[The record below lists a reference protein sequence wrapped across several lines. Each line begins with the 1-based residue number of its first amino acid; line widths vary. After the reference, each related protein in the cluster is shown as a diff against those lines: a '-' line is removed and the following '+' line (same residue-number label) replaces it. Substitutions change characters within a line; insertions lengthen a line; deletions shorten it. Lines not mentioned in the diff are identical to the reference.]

1 MAADMFDIGIDD
13 IDVTLGGGLPSGSV
27 TSLVGGPGSGKINL
41 SLRFISRGFE
51 KNEPGL
57 FVSFTTVP
65 LVSSLRGLI
74 GNRSFKAL
82 FETDDPIF
90 LKTRDLQGVDRL
102 LGLIEDGAVRRLVL
116 DRPEVLGMRE
126 LEHWFSGLE
135 NVLSKARDMGM
146 ATLVIGGS
154 RYFDSGDHTSEGI
167 LEMSRGPDG
176 RRTIKTIK
184 WPFSKGGAVLE
195 SGVGEWVG

>member
-1 MAADMFDIGIDD
+1 MAIDMFDIGIDD
-13 IDVTLGGGLPSGSV
+13 IDVILGGGLPSGSI
-27 TSLVGGPGSGKINL
+27 TALVGEPGSGKIDL

-57 FVSFTTVP
+57 FISFTTVP
-65 LVSSLRGLI
+65 LANYLRGVI
-74 GNRSFKAL
+74 RNHSFKAL

-90 LKTRDLQGVDRL
+90 LKTMDLQGVDRI
-102 LGLIEDGAVRRLVL
+102 LGLIEDGAVKRLVL

-126 LEHWFSGLE
+126 LDHWFSGLE
-135 NVLSKARDMGM
+135 NVLTKAREMGM

-154 RYFDSGDHTSEGI
+154 NYIDLGDHTSEGI

-176 RRTIKTIK
+176 KRTIKMIK
-184 WPFSKGGAVLE
+184 WPFKRGGVVSE
-195 SGVGEWVG
+195 SEVGEWIG